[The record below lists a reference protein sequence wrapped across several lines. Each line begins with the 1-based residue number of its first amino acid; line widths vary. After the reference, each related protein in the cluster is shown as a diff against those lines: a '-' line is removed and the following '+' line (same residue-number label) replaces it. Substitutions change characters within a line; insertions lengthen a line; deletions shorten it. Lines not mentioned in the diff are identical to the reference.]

1 MRGIKEIKNKVVN
14 RYANDDEKSYY
25 IMEEVN
31 HPLVLIIFPLLA
43 ILANTIFNS
52 GKPLFTNSA
61 ITILMVNVFLVI
73 IRYCLALTK
82 EKSTYNEFIIGT
94 FELSSLIAILFLVLA
109 VSVNKTPVD
118 FLILLLIFGGQ
129 ITIYTFSALC
139 KIKVEE
145 RYTNV
150 DLREGWV
157 FYLTHK
163 EQIELTE
170 DLLTRIP
177 KLFKTFKEGKTDRWN
192 GLLEKEQRVTV
203 DKVIYAYKCLPM
215 SETSTRSA
223 VNESLFF
230 INDSIY
236 LLGLGEISY
245 ELFTEI
251 LTTQI
256 KTMCR
261 LLSLEEVESKVKK
274 KKDPKV
280 KKSKKSKK
288 ITREEFVFDKDKAL
302 LKVTKFKDIK

>member
-163 EQIELTE
+163 EQIDLTE
-170 DLLTRIP
+170 ELLDRIP
-177 KLFKTFKEGKTDRWN
+177 KLFKTFKEGKTDRWT
-192 GLLEKEQRVTV
+192 GLLDKEQRVTI
-203 DKVIYAYKCLPM
+203 DKVIYAYKSLPM

-236 LLGLGEISY
+236 LLGIGEISY

-274 KKDPKV
+274 EKDPKV
-280 KKSKKSKK
+280 KKSKK

>member
-1 MRGIKEIKNKVVN
+1 MRGIKEIKNKVIN

-43 ILANTIFNS
+43 ILANTLFNS

-150 DLREGWV
+150 DLREGWI

-163 EQIELTE
+163 EQIDLTE
-170 DLLTRIP
+170 DLLDRIP
-177 KLFKTFKEGKTDRWN
+177 KLFKMFKEGKTDRWN
-192 GLLEKEQRVTV
+192 GLLEKEQRVTI

-236 LLGLGEISY
+236 LLGIGEISY

-274 KKDPKV
+274 EKDPKV
-280 KKSKKSKK
+280 KKSKK

>member
-145 RYTNV
+145 RYSNV

-163 EQIELTE
+163 EQIDLTE
-170 DLLTRIP
+170 ELLDRIP

-192 GLLEKEQRVTV
+192 GLLEKEQRVTI
-203 DKVIYAYKCLPM
+203 DKVIYAYKSLPM

-236 LLGLGEISY
+236 LLGIGEISY

-274 KKDPKV
+274 VKDPKV
-280 KKSKKSKK
+280 KKSKK

>member
-1 MRGIKEIKNKVVN
+1 MRGIKEIKNKVIN

-145 RYTNV
+145 SYTNV

-177 KLFKTFKEGKTDRWN
+177 KLFKMFKEGKTDRWN

-203 DKVIYAYKCLPM
+203 DKVIYAYKSLPM

-280 KKSKKSKK
+280 KKSKK

>member
-52 GKPLFTNSA
+52 GKPLFTNLA
-61 ITILMVNVFLVI
+61 IIVLMVNVFFFI
-73 IRYCLALTK
+73 IHYCLALT
-82 EKSTYNEFIIGT
+82 EETFSYNESIIGL
-94 FELSSLIAILFLVLA
+94 FALSSLVATLVLVQIAI
-109 VSVNKTPVD
+109 SVNETPVD

-139 KIKVEE
+139 KSKVEE

-150 DLREGWV
+150 DLREGWF
-157 FYLTHK
+157 FYLIHK
-163 EQIELTE
+163 EQIDLTE
-170 DLLTRIP
+170 ELLDRIP

-192 GLLEKEQRVTV
+192 GLLEKEQRVTI
-203 DKVIYAYKCLPM
+203 DKVIYAYKSLPM

-261 LLSLEEVESKVKK
+261 LLNLEEVESKVKK
-274 KKDPKV
+274 EKDPKV
-280 KKSKKSKK
+280 KKSKK

>member
-43 ILANTIFNS
+43 ILANTLFNS

-73 IRYCLALTK
+73 IRYGLALTK

-145 RYTNV
+145 SYTNV
-150 DLREGWV
+150 DLREGWF

-177 KLFKTFKEGKTDRWN
+177 KLFKMFKEGKTDRWN
-192 GLLEKEQRVTV
+192 GLLEKEQRVTI
-203 DKVIYAYKCLPM
+203 DKVIYAYKSLPM
-215 SETSTRSA
+215 SEISTRSA

-274 KKDPKV
+274 EKDPKV
-280 KKSKKSKK
+280 KKSKK
-288 ITREEFVFDKDKAL
+288 ITREELVFDKDKAL

>member
-163 EQIELTE
+163 EQIDLTE
-170 DLLTRIP
+170 ELLDRIP
-177 KLFKTFKEGKTDRWN
+177 KLFKTFKEGKTDRWT
-192 GLLEKEQRVTV
+192 GLLDKEQRVTI
-203 DKVIYAYKCLPM
+203 DKVIYAYKSLPM

-280 KKSKKSKK
+280 KKSKK

>member
-1 MRGIKEIKNKVVN
+1 
-14 RYANDDEKSYY
+14 
-25 IMEEVN
+25 
-31 HPLVLIIFPLLA
+31 
-43 ILANTIFNS
+43 
-52 GKPLFTNSA
+52 
-61 ITILMVNVFLVI
+61 
-73 IRYCLALTK
+73 
-82 EKSTYNEFIIGT
+82 
-94 FELSSLIAILFLVLA
+94 
-109 VSVNKTPVD
+109 
-118 FLILLLIFGGQ
+118 
-129 ITIYTFSALC
+129 
-139 KIKVEE
+139 
-145 RYTNV
+145 
-150 DLREGWV
+150 
-157 FYLTHK
+157 
-163 EQIELTE
+163 
-170 DLLTRIP
+170 
-177 KLFKTFKEGKTDRWN
+177 
-192 GLLEKEQRVTV
+192 
-203 DKVIYAYKCLPM
+203 M

>member
-177 KLFKTFKEGKTDRWN
+177 KLFKMFKEGKTDRWN

-203 DKVIYAYKCLPM
+203 DKVIYAYKSLPM

-274 KKDPKV
+274 EKDPKV
-280 KKSKKSKK
+280 KKSKK

>member
-177 KLFKTFKEGKTDRWN
+177 KLFKMFKEGKTDRWN

-236 LLGLGEISY
+236 LLGIGEISY

-274 KKDPKV
+274 EKDPKV
-280 KKSKKSKK
+280 KKSKK

>member
-1 MRGIKEIKNKVVN
+1 MRGIKEIKNKVIN

-43 ILANTIFNS
+43 ILANTVFNS

-61 ITILMVNVFLVI
+61 IIILMVNVFLVI

-82 EKSTYNEFIIGT
+82 EKFTYNESIIGT
-94 FELSSLIAILFLVLA
+94 FELSSLIAILFLVLIA

-129 ITIYTFSALC
+129 ITIYTFSVLC

-150 DLREGWV
+150 DLREGWF

-170 DLLTRIP
+170 DLLDRIP
-177 KLFKTFKEGKTDRWN
+177 KLFKLFKEGKTDRWN
-192 GLLEKEQRVTV
+192 GLLDKEQRVTI
-203 DKVIYAYKCLPM
+203 DKVIYAYKSLPM

-274 KKDPKV
+274 E
-280 KKSKKSKK
+280 KSKSKEK
-288 ITREEFVFDKDKAL
+288 QENHERRIRF
-302 LKVTKFKDIK
+302 

>member
-177 KLFKTFKEGKTDRWN
+177 KLFKMFKEGKTDRWN

-203 DKVIYAYKCLPM
+203 DKVIYAYKSLPM

-280 KKSKKSKK
+280 KKSKK

>member
-1 MRGIKEIKNKVVN
+1 MRGIKEIKNKVIN

-73 IRYCLALTK
+73 IRYGIALT
-82 EKSTYNEFIIGT
+82 EKKFTYNESIIGI
-94 FELSSLIAILFLVLA
+94 FELSSLIAILFLVLIA

-129 ITIYTFSALC
+129 ITIYTFSSLC
-139 KIKVEE
+139 QIKVEE
-145 RYTNV
+145 RYSNV

-163 EQIELTE
+163 EQIDLTE
-170 DLLTRIP
+170 ELLDRIP

-192 GLLEKEQRVTV
+192 GLLEKEQRVTI
-203 DKVIYAYKCLPM
+203 DKVIYAYKSLPM

-274 KKDPKV
+274 EKDPKV
-280 KKSKKSKK
+280 KKSKK

>member
-1 MRGIKEIKNKVVN
+1 
-14 RYANDDEKSYY
+14 
-25 IMEEVN
+25 MEEVN

-43 ILANTIFNS
+43 ILANTLFNS

-145 RYTNV
+145 RYSNV

-163 EQIELTE
+163 EQIDLTE
-170 DLLTRIP
+170 ELLDRIP
-177 KLFKTFKEGKTDRWN
+177 KLFKTFKEGKTDRWT
-192 GLLEKEQRVTV
+192 GLLDKEQRVTI
-203 DKVIYAYKCLPM
+203 DKVIYAYKSLPM

-280 KKSKKSKK
+280 KKSKK

>member
-1 MRGIKEIKNKVVN
+1 MLGIKEIKNKVIN

-43 ILANTIFNS
+43 ILANTLFNS

-73 IRYCLALTK
+73 IRYSLALT
-82 EKSTYNEFIIGT
+82 EKKFTYNESIIGT
-94 FELSSLIAILFLVLA
+94 FELSSLVAILFLVLIA
-109 VSVNKTPVD
+109 VSVNRTPVD

-139 KIKVEE
+139 KVKVEE

-163 EQIELTE
+163 EQIDLTE
-170 DLLTRIP
+170 ELLDRIP
-177 KLFKTFKEGKTDRWN
+177 KLFKTFKEGKTDRWTD
-192 GLLEKEQRVTV
+192 LLDKEQRVTI
-203 DKVIYAYKCLPM
+203 DKVLYAYKSLPM

-236 LLGLGEISY
+236 LLGIGEISY

-280 KKSKKSKK
+280 KKSKK

>member
-1 MRGIKEIKNKVVN
+1 MRGIKEIKNKVIN

-170 DLLTRIP
+170 DLLDRIP
-177 KLFKTFKEGKTDRWN
+177 KLFKMFKEGKTDRWN
-192 GLLEKEQRVTV
+192 GLLEKEQRVTI

-280 KKSKKSKK
+280 KKSKK

>member
-43 ILANTIFNS
+43 ILANTLFNS

-177 KLFKTFKEGKTDRWN
+177 KLFKMFKEGKTDRWN

-274 KKDPKV
+274 KKDPKE
-280 KKSKKSKK
+280 KKSKK
-288 ITREEFVFDKDKAL
+288 ITREELVFDKDKAL

>member
-139 KIKVEE
+139 KSKVEE
-145 RYTNV
+145 RYSNV

-177 KLFKTFKEGKTDRWN
+177 KLFKTLKEGKTDRWN

>member
-1 MRGIKEIKNKVVN
+1 MRGIKEIKNKVIN
-14 RYANDDEKSYY
+14 RYANDDKKSYY

-43 ILANTIFNS
+43 ILANTLFNS

-73 IRYCLALTK
+73 IRYGLALT
-82 EKSTYNEFIIGT
+82 EKKFTYNESIIGI
-94 FELSSLIAILFLVLA
+94 FELSSLIATLFLVLIA
-109 VSVNKTPVD
+109 VSVNRTPVD

-145 RYTNV
+145 RYSNV
-150 DLREGWV
+150 DLREGWI

-163 EQIELTE
+163 EQIDLTE
-170 DLLTRIP
+170 DLLDRIP
-177 KLFKTFKEGKTDRWN
+177 KLFKTFKEGKTDRWT
-192 GLLEKEQRVTV
+192 GLLEKEQRVTI
-203 DKVIYAYKCLPM
+203 DKVIYAYKSLPM
-215 SETSTRSA
+215 SEISTRSA

-280 KKSKKSKK
+280 KKSKK

>member
-1 MRGIKEIKNKVVN
+1 MRGIKEIKNKVIN

-43 ILANTIFNS
+43 ILANTLFNS

-170 DLLTRIP
+170 DLLDRIP
-177 KLFKTFKEGKTDRWN
+177 KLFKMFKEGKTDRWN
-192 GLLEKEQRVTV
+192 GLLEKEQRVTI

-236 LLGLGEISY
+236 LLGIGEISY

-280 KKSKKSKK
+280 KKSKK

>member
-1 MRGIKEIKNKVVN
+1 MRGIKEIKNKVIN

-109 VSVNKTPVD
+109 VSVNRTPVD

-170 DLLTRIP
+170 DLLDRIP
-177 KLFKTFKEGKTDRWN
+177 KLFKMFKEGKTDRWN
-192 GLLEKEQRVTV
+192 GLLEKEQRVTI

-280 KKSKKSKK
+280 KKSKK

>member
-163 EQIELTE
+163 EQIDLTE
-170 DLLTRIP
+170 ELLDRIP
-177 KLFKTFKEGKTDRWN
+177 KLFKTFKEGKTDRWT
-192 GLLEKEQRVTV
+192 GLLDKEQRVTI
-203 DKVIYAYKCLPM
+203 DKVIYAYKSLPM
-215 SETSTRSA
+215 SETSTRSV

-274 KKDPKV
+274 EKDPKV
-280 KKSKKSKK
+280 KKSKK

>member
-1 MRGIKEIKNKVVN
+1 MRGIKEIKNKVIN
-14 RYANDDEKSYY
+14 RYADDDEKSYY
-25 IMEEVN
+25 IMEEIN

-43 ILANTIFNS
+43 ILANAIFNS

-82 EKSTYNEFIIGT
+82 EKSTYNESIIGT

-145 RYTNV
+145 RYSNV

-170 DLLTRIP
+170 DLLDRIP

-192 GLLEKEQRVTV
+192 GLLEKEQRVTI
-203 DKVIYAYKCLPM
+203 DKVIYAYKSLPM

-261 LLSLEEVESKVKK
+261 LLSLEEIESKVKK
-274 KKDPKV
+274 EKDPKV
-280 KKSKKSKK
+280 KKSKK

>member
-61 ITILMVNVFLVI
+61 ITILMVNIFLVI

-177 KLFKTFKEGKTDRWN
+177 KLFKMFKEGKTDRWN

-236 LLGLGEISY
+236 LLGIGEISY

-280 KKSKKSKK
+280 KKSKK

>member
-170 DLLTRIP
+170 ELLDRIP
-177 KLFKTFKEGKTDRWN
+177 KLFKTFKEGKTDRWT
-192 GLLEKEQRVTV
+192 GLLDKEQRVTI
-203 DKVIYAYKCLPM
+203 DKVIYAYKSLPM

-236 LLGLGEISY
+236 LLGIGEISY

-274 KKDPKV
+274 EKDPKV
-280 KKSKKSKK
+280 KKSKK

>member
-1 MRGIKEIKNKVVN
+1 MRGIKEIKNKVIN
-14 RYANDDEKSYY
+14 RYANDDKKSYY

-43 ILANTIFNS
+43 ILANTLFNS

-73 IRYCLALTK
+73 IRYGLALT
-82 EKSTYNEFIIGT
+82 EKKFTYNESIIGI
-94 FELSSLIAILFLVLA
+94 FELSSLIAILFLVLIA
-109 VSVNKTPVD
+109 VSVNRTPVD

-145 RYTNV
+145 RYSNV
-150 DLREGWV
+150 DLREGWI

-163 EQIELTE
+163 EQIDLTE
-170 DLLTRIP
+170 DLLDRIP
-177 KLFKTFKEGKTDRWN
+177 KLFKTFKEGKTDRWT
-192 GLLEKEQRVTV
+192 GLLEKEQRVTI
-203 DKVIYAYKCLPM
+203 DKVIYAYKSLPM
-215 SETSTRSA
+215 SEISTRSA

-280 KKSKKSKK
+280 KKSKK

>member
-1 MRGIKEIKNKVVN
+1 MRGIKEIKNKVIN

-43 ILANTIFNS
+43 ILANTVFNS

-61 ITILMVNVFLVI
+61 IIILMVNVFLVI

-82 EKSTYNEFIIGT
+82 EKFTYNESIIGT
-94 FELSSLIAILFLVLA
+94 FELSSLIAILFLVLIA

-139 KIKVEE
+139 KSKVEE

-163 EQIELTE
+163 EQIDLTE
-170 DLLTRIP
+170 ELLDRIP
-177 KLFKTFKEGKTDRWN
+177 KLFKTFKEGKTDRWTD
-192 GLLEKEQRVTV
+192 LLEKEQRVTI
-203 DKVIYAYKCLPM
+203 DKVIYAYKSLPM

-274 KKDPKV
+274 E
-280 KKSKKSKK
+280 KSKSKEK
-288 ITREEFVFDKDKAL
+288 QENHERRIRF
-302 LKVTKFKDIK
+302 

>member
-43 ILANTIFNS
+43 ILANTLFNS

-61 ITILMVNVFLVI
+61 ITILMVNAFLVI

-280 KKSKKSKK
+280 KKSKK

>member
-1 MRGIKEIKNKVVN
+1 
-14 RYANDDEKSYY
+14 
-25 IMEEVN
+25 
-31 HPLVLIIFPLLA
+31 
-43 ILANTIFNS
+43 
-52 GKPLFTNSA
+52 
-61 ITILMVNVFLVI
+61 MVNVFLVI
-73 IRYCLALTK
+73 IRYGIALT
-82 EKSTYNEFIIGT
+82 EKKPTYNESLIGT
-94 FELSSLIAILFLVLA
+94 FELSSLVAILFLVLIA
-109 VSVNKTPVD
+109 VSVNRTPVD

-145 RYTNV
+145 RYSNV

-163 EQIELTE
+163 EQIDLTE
-170 DLLTRIP
+170 ELLDRIP
-177 KLFKTFKEGKTDRWN
+177 KLFKTFPEGKTDRWN
-192 GLLEKEQRVTV
+192 GLLEKEQRVTI
-203 DKVIYAYKCLPM
+203 DKVIYAYKSLPM

-280 KKSKKSKK
+280 KKSKK
-288 ITREEFVFDKDKAL
+288 ITGEELVFDKDKAL

>member
-1 MRGIKEIKNKVVN
+1 MRGIKEIKNKVIN

-43 ILANTIFNS
+43 ILANTVFNS

-61 ITILMVNVFLVI
+61 IIILMVNVFLVI

-82 EKSTYNEFIIGT
+82 EKFTYNESIIGT
-94 FELSSLIAILFLVLA
+94 FELSSLIAILFLVLIA

-163 EQIELTE
+163 EQIDLTE
-170 DLLTRIP
+170 ELLDRIP
-177 KLFKTFKEGKTDRWN
+177 KLFKTFKEGKPDRWTD
-192 GLLEKEQRVTV
+192 LLEKEQRVTI
-203 DKVIYAYKCLPM
+203 DKVIYAYKSLPM

-274 KKDPKV
+274 E
-280 KKSKKSKK
+280 KSKSKEK
-288 ITREEFVFDKDKAL
+288 QENHERRIRF
-302 LKVTKFKDIK
+302 

>member
-1 MRGIKEIKNKVVN
+1 MRGIKEIKNKVIN

-145 RYTNV
+145 SYTNV

-177 KLFKTFKEGKTDRWN
+177 KLFKMFKEGKTDRWN

-203 DKVIYAYKCLPM
+203 DKVIYAYKSLPM

-236 LLGLGEISY
+236 LLGIGEISY

-280 KKSKKSKK
+280 KKSKK

>member
-1 MRGIKEIKNKVVN
+1 MRGIKEIKNKVIN

-170 DLLTRIP
+170 DLLDRIP
-177 KLFKTFKEGKTDRWN
+177 KLFKMFKEGKTDRWN
-192 GLLEKEQRVTV
+192 GLLEKEQRVTI

-236 LLGLGEISY
+236 LLGIGEISY

-280 KKSKKSKK
+280 KKSKK

>member
-1 MRGIKEIKNKVVN
+1 MRGIKEIKNKVIN

-43 ILANTIFNS
+43 ILANTVFNS

-61 ITILMVNVFLVI
+61 IIILMVNVFLVI

-82 EKSTYNEFIIGT
+82 EKFTYNESIIGT
-94 FELSSLIAILFLVLA
+94 FELSSLIAILFLVLIA

-163 EQIELTE
+163 EQIDLTE
-170 DLLTRIP
+170 ELLDRIP
-177 KLFKTFKEGKTDRWN
+177 KLFKTFKEGKTDRWTD
-192 GLLEKEQRVTV
+192 LLEKEQRVTI
-203 DKVIYAYKCLPM
+203 DKVIYAYKSLPM

-274 KKDPKV
+274 E
-280 KKSKKSKK
+280 KSKSKEK
-288 ITREEFVFDKDKAL
+288 QENHERRIRF
-302 LKVTKFKDIK
+302 

>member
-177 KLFKTFKEGKTDRWN
+177 KLFKTFKEGKTD
-192 GLLEKEQRVTV
+192 
-203 DKVIYAYKCLPM
+203 
-215 SETSTRSA
+215 
-223 VNESLFF
+223 
-230 INDSIY
+230 
-236 LLGLGEISY
+236 
-245 ELFTEI
+245 
-251 LTTQI
+251 
-256 KTMCR
+256 
-261 LLSLEEVESKVKK
+261 
-274 KKDPKV
+274 
-280 KKSKKSKK
+280 
-288 ITREEFVFDKDKAL
+288 
-302 LKVTKFKDIK
+302 

>member
-203 DKVIYAYKCLPM
+203 DKVIYAYKSLPM

-280 KKSKKSKK
+280 KKSKK

>member
-1 MRGIKEIKNKVVN
+1 MRGIKEIKNKVIN

-43 ILANTIFNS
+43 ILTNTLFNS

-73 IRYCLALTK
+73 IRYGLALT
-82 EKSTYNEFIIGT
+82 EKKFTYNESIIGI
-94 FELSSLIAILFLVLA
+94 FELSSLIATLFLVLIA
-109 VSVNKTPVD
+109 VSVNRTPVD

-145 RYTNV
+145 RYSNV
-150 DLREGWV
+150 DLREGWI

-163 EQIELTE
+163 EQIDLTE
-170 DLLTRIP
+170 DLLDRIP
-177 KLFKTFKEGKTDRWN
+177 KLFKTFKEGKTDRWT
-192 GLLEKEQRVTV
+192 GLLEKEQRVTI
-203 DKVIYAYKCLPM
+203 DKVIYAYKSLPM
-215 SETSTRSA
+215 SEISTRSA

-280 KKSKKSKK
+280 KKSKK

>member
-1 MRGIKEIKNKVVN
+1 MRGIKEIKNKVIN

-43 ILANTIFNS
+43 ILANTVFNS

-61 ITILMVNVFLVI
+61 IIILMVNVFLVI

-82 EKSTYNEFIIGT
+82 EKFTYNESIIGT
-94 FELSSLIAILFLVLA
+94 FELSSLIAILFLVLIA

-139 KIKVEE
+139 ERKVEE
-145 RYTNV
+145 RYSNV
-150 DLREGWV
+150 DLREGWL

-163 EQIELTE
+163 EQIDLTE
-170 DLLTRIP
+170 ELLDRIP
-177 KLFKTFKEGKTDRWN
+177 KLFKTFKEGKTDRWTD
-192 GLLEKEQRVTV
+192 LLEKEQRVTI
-203 DKVIYAYKCLPM
+203 DKVIYAYKSLPM

-274 KKDPKV
+274 E
-280 KKSKKSKK
+280 KSKSKEK
-288 ITREEFVFDKDKAL
+288 QENHERRIRF
-302 LKVTKFKDIK
+302 

>member
-1 MRGIKEIKNKVVN
+1 MRGIKEIKNKVIN

-43 ILANTIFNS
+43 ILANTLFNS

-145 RYTNV
+145 RYSNV
-150 DLREGWV
+150 DLREGWI

-163 EQIELTE
+163 EQIDLTE
-170 DLLTRIP
+170 DLLDRIP
-177 KLFKTFKEGKTDRWN
+177 KLFKMFKEGKTDRWN
-192 GLLEKEQRVTV
+192 GLLEKEQRVTI

-236 LLGLGEISY
+236 LLGIGEISY

-274 KKDPKV
+274 EKDPKV
-280 KKSKKSKK
+280 KKSKK